1 MNHYRHL
8 KSQLE
13 KLTAKH
19 ELSEAALE
27 EIQAVMARYAMQ
39 AMTTPA
45 VAKEAKKVLQDHFVK
60 FLLKHKESQTIEI

>member
-60 FLLKHKESQTIEI
+60 FLQKHKESQTIEI